1 MNTSRSRDSAA
12 MIMFATMLWQQIERL
27 PYKPPIT
34 LALIALQAF
43 LFFSGELSPIEF
55 CLNPLRD
62 VTFRNIS
69 SIESFA
75 RIFFSPFIHADNHH
89 LYYNQLSFLTKGV
102 TIEQRYGSVGYLL
115 ILIVLTITTQVVYI
129 TLCLVFNQRECGIGF
144 SGVIFALKVL
154 CTFDEKGYQLIY
166 GIQIP
171 LRFAAWVELLA
182 IHFLV
187 PRSSFIGHLAGI
199 LAGLLFITGEKLY
212 MHSINR
218 QRPNRQQR

>member
-27 PYKPPIT
+27 PYKPPVT
-34 LALIALQAF
+34 LALIGLLSF

-69 SIESFA
+69 SIESIA
-75 RIFFSPFIHADNHH
+75 RIIFSPFIHADNHH
-89 LYYNQLSFLTKGV
+89 LYFNQLSFLTKGV
-102 TIEQRYGSVGYLL
+102 AIEQRYGSISYFL
-115 ILIVLTITTQVVYI
+115 ILSLLTIITQVFYI
-129 TLCLVFNQRECGIGF
+129 TLCLICNKHECGIGF
-144 SGVIFALKVL
+144 SGVIFALKIL
-154 CTFDEKGYQLIY
+154 CTFDEKGYQMIY

-199 LAGLLFITGEKLY
+199 LAGLVFITGEKLY
-212 MHSINR
+212 KRSINS
-218 QRPNRQQR
+218 QRPN